1 MDQKCKEEMKTK
13 IRRLP
18 AVLMLIVLCL
28 TVFPVSAFGAGNAE
42 VKIPVSVELSGEIP
56 AQDETYTVKLS
67 ALDQAPVPKDDTL
80 KITGEGA
87 SAFPAISYSSP
98 GIYGYKISQQAGS
111 HGGGHYDETVYYV
124 RVTVTNAEDGGLEAA
139 VAAHTDAG
147 MTGEKRDIV
156 FQNTYDAVPKLPK
169 QDPPRKP
176 AVKQPADAVRTGDTT
191 HLFLFGSLLGISCL
205 GICLA
210 AGIDH
215 RKRRKERL

>member
-13 IRRLP
+13 IRRFP

-98 GIYGYKISQQAGS
+98 GIYGYKVSQQAGS
-111 HGGGHYDETVYYV
+111 HGRGHYDETVYYV

-156 FQNTYDAVPKLPK
+156 FQNMYDAVPKPPK

-176 AVKQPADAVRTGDTT
+176 AVKQPADIVKTGDTT
-191 HLFLFGSLLGISCL
+191 PLFLFGSLLGISCL

-210 AGIDH
+210 AGIDN
-215 RKRRKERL
+215 RKRLKERL

>member
-1 MDQKCKEEMKTK
+1 M
-13 IRRLP
+13 IRRFP

-111 HGGGHYDETVYYV
+111 HGRGH
-124 RVTVTNAEDGGLEAA
+124 
-139 VAAHTDAG
+139 
-147 MTGEKRDIV
+147 
-156 FQNTYDAVPKLPK
+156 
-169 QDPPRKP
+169 
-176 AVKQPADAVRTGDTT
+176 
-191 HLFLFGSLLGISCL
+191 
-205 GICLA
+205 
-210 AGIDH
+210 
-215 RKRRKERL
+215 

>member
-1 MDQKCKEEMKTK
+1 MKTK
-13 IRRLP
+13 IRRFP

-111 HGGGHYDETVYYV
+111 HGRGHYDETVYYV

-147 MTGEKRDIV
+147 MTGEKAGYR
-156 FQNTYDAVPKLPK
+156 
-169 QDPPRKP
+169 
-176 AVKQPADAVRTGDTT
+176 
-191 HLFLFGSLLGISCL
+191 IS
-205 GICLA
+205 
-210 AGIDH
+210 
-215 RKRRKERL
+215 EYV